1 MTDVIRIPAFAVPV
15 FITVIGAAMTYGGT
29 QARSDNLQEEVD
41 QIEVAV
47 KEIADET
54 DTNQKGVAL
63 NEQAIRTITESLAR
77 QHETIKQSDEK
88 LQTLIE
94 IMLTANQPPKS

>member
-1 MTDVIRIPAFAVPV
+1 MTDEIKVPIFVIPV
-15 FITVIGAAMTYGGT
+15 FITALGAAMTYGGT

-47 KEIADET
+47 KEVADEV

-94 IMLTANQPPKS
+94 IMLTK

>member
-1 MTDVIRIPAFAVPV
+1 MTDVIKVPTFAVPV

-47 KEIADET
+47 KEVADEV
-54 DTNQKGVAL
+54 DTNQKAL
-63 NEQAIRTITESLAR
+63 L
-77 QHETIKQSDEK
+77 
-88 LQTLIE
+88 
-94 IMLTANQPPKS
+94 